1 MKTKALLITLMLLF
15 VTTLPPVVSALAL
28 VDLDLK
34 SSLNQ
39 QLDVRIRLLTS
50 TADELDGVTVNVK
63 ALSQAGAGYLAIP
76 HFQHELIRDD
86 TGNYL
91 RITTRDA
98 VREPVIS
105 FLVEMN
111 WAGGH
116 LLREYSL
123 LIDPQN

>member
-1 MKTKALLITLMLLF
+1 MKTNALLITLMLLF
-15 VTTLPPVVSALAL
+15 MATLSPVVSALAL
-28 VDLDLK
+28 VDLELK

-50 TADELDGVTVNVK
+50 AADELDSLTINVK
-63 ALSQAGAGYLAIP
+63 ALSYTGAGHLALP
-76 HFQHELIRDD
+76 HLQYELIREE

-111 WAGGH
+111 WSGGH
-116 LLREYSL
+116 FLREYSL

>member
-28 VDLDLK
+28 VDLD
-34 SSLNQ
+34 
-39 QLDVRIRLLTS
+39 LTS